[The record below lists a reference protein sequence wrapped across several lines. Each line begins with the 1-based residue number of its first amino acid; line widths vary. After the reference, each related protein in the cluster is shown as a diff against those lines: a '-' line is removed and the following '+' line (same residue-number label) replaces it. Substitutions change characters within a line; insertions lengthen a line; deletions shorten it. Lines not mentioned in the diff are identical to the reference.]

1 MAAGYSEIALTK
13 GLKAKVSVEDAHLA
27 SRAWQ
32 AFSHRNGSNYAFG
45 KVSLG
50 GKKQKTITLHR
61 VIVGMIPDGLHVD
74 HINGD
79 PLDNRRE
86 NLRVVGRDVNNRNR
100 VAGQKN
106 SKTGVL
112 GVSPKGKKFVAMIK
126 ANIAQQYLGTFE
138 TIEEAQ
144 KARLA
149 AEKTLWGI
157 EPRRAEV
164 FGES

>member
-1 MAAGYSEIALTK
+1 MARYAEIALTK

-27 SRAWQ
+27 SRSWQ
-32 AFSHRNGSNYAFG
+32 AFSHRNGTHYALG

-50 GKKQKTITLHR
+50 GKKQKTISLHR
-61 VIVGMIPDGLHVD
+61 VIVGMIPNGHHVG

-100 VAGQKN
+100 VSGQKN
-106 SKTGVL
+106 SKTGIL
-112 GVSPKGKKFVAMIK
+112 GVSPKGEKFVAMIK
-126 ANIAQQYLGTFE
+126 ANSSQKYLGTFE
-138 TIEEAQ
+138 TVEEAQ
-144 KARLA
+144 KARLK

-157 EPRRAEV
+157 EPRRAAL